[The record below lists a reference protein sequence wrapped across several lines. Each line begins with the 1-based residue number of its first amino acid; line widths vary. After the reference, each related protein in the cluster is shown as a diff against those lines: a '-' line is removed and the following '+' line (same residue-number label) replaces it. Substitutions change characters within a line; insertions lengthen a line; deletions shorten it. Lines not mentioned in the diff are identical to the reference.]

1 MNCGLLGRHLTHSY
15 SPQIHNLLCDY
26 NYGLF
31 EIEPEDLAEFLTERN
46 FDGINVTIP
55 YKKAVIPY
63 CDALSPQAKMLGSV
77 NTIMKTADGRLIG
90 HNTDYFGFSYLLA
103 QSNLSVAGKKV
114 LILGN
119 GGAAATVNAVLQEK
133 RAEVVIIS
141 RSGENH
147 YNNLHLHKDAA
158 LIVNATPVGM
168 YPNNGYSPL
177 DISLFSNLECVL
189 DLIYNPARTK
199 LLLDAEKR
207 DLITANG
214 LTMLVAQAKESAE
227 WFSGNKIAD
236 SRIEEIYSV
245 LQKQMENI
253 ILIGM
258 PGCGKSTVGALLAK
272 KAGRTFVDADAV
284 IAEKAG
290 RSISQIFADGGEAA
304 FRKIETEVLG
314 DICKGSGLVIATGG
328 GCVTRT
334 ENYPLLHQNG
344 RIIWLKRDISALATD
359 GRPLS
364 QASKLEEMYQK
375 REPLY
380 SAFADCVINN
390 NLTPEDA
397 ADKILGGF

>member
-26 NYGLF
+26 TYSLF

-77 NTIMKTADGRLIG
+77 NTIVKTADGRLIG

-119 GGAAATVNAVLQEK
+119 GGAAATVKAVLQEK

-177 DISLFSNLECVL
+177 DISLFSNLEGVL

-290 RSISQIFADGGEAA
+290 RSIPQIFADGGEAA

-314 DICKGSGLVIATGG
+314 DIGKGSGLVIATGG
-328 GCVTRT
+328 GCVTRA

-380 SAFADCVINN
+380 SAFADCIINN
-390 NLTPEDA
+390 NHTPEDA

>member
-26 NYGLF
+26 TYSLF

-77 NTIMKTADGRLIG
+77 NTIVKTADGRLIG
-90 HNTDYFGFSYLLA
+90 HNTDYFGFSYLIA

-119 GGAAATVNAVLQEK
+119 GGAAATVKAVLQEK

-177 DISLFSNLECVL
+177 DISF
-189 DLIYNPARTK
+189 I
-199 LLLDAEKR
+199 
-207 DLITANG
+207 
-214 LTMLVAQAKESAE
+214 
-227 WFSGNKIAD
+227 
-236 SRIEEIYSV
+236 
-245 LQKQMENI
+245 
-253 ILIGM
+253 
-258 PGCGKSTVGALLAK
+258 
-272 KAGRTFVDADAV
+272 
-284 IAEKAG
+284 
-290 RSISQIFADGGEAA
+290 
-304 FRKIETEVLG
+304 
-314 DICKGSGLVIATGG
+314 
-328 GCVTRT
+328 
-334 ENYPLLHQNG
+334 
-344 RIIWLKRDISALATD
+344 
-359 GRPLS
+359 
-364 QASKLEEMYQK
+364 
-375 REPLY
+375 
-380 SAFADCVINN
+380 
-390 NLTPEDA
+390 
-397 ADKILGGF
+397 

>member
-1 MNCGLLGRHLTHSY
+1 
-15 SPQIHNLLCDY
+15 
-26 NYGLF
+26 
-31 EIEPEDLAEFLTERN
+31 
-46 FDGINVTIP
+46 
-55 YKKAVIPY
+55 
-63 CDALSPQAKMLGSV
+63 
-77 NTIMKTADGRLIG
+77 
-90 HNTDYFGFSYLLA
+90 
-103 QSNLSVAGKKV
+103 
-114 LILGN
+114 
-119 GGAAATVNAVLQEK
+119 
-133 RAEVVIIS
+133 
-141 RSGENH
+141 
-147 YNNLHLHKDAA
+147 
-158 LIVNATPVGM
+158 
-168 YPNNGYSPL
+168 
-177 DISLFSNLECVL
+177 
-189 DLIYNPARTK
+189 
-199 LLLDAEKR
+199 
-207 DLITANG
+207 
-214 LTMLVAQAKESAE
+214 
-227 WFSGNKIAD
+227 
-236 SRIEEIYSV
+236 
-245 LQKQMENI
+245 MENI

-290 RSISQIFADGGEAA
+290 RSIPQIFADGGEAA

-328 GCVTRT
+328 GCVTHA

-390 NLTPEDA
+390 NHTPEDA

>member
-1 MNCGLLGRHLTHSY
+1 MSCGLLGRHLTHSY
-15 SPQIHNLLCDY
+15 SPQIHSLLCDY
-26 NYGLF
+26 TYDLF
-31 EIEPEDLAEFLTERN
+31 EIEPEDLAGFLAERN

-77 NTIMKTADGRLIG
+77 NTIVKTADGRLIG
-90 HNTDYFGFSYLLA
+90 HNTDYFGFSYLLS
-103 QSNLSVAGKKV
+103 QSNFSVAGKKV

-119 GGAAATVNAVLQEK
+119 GGAAATVKAALQEQNAK
-133 RAEVVIIS
+133 VVIIS
-141 RSGENH
+141 RTGENH
-147 YNNLHLHKDAA
+147 YNNLHLHEDAA

-168 YPNNGYSPL
+168 YPNNGNSPL
-177 DISLFSNLECVL
+177 DISQFYNLEGVL

-207 DLITANG
+207 NLITANG

-227 WFSGNKIAD
+227 WFSGNKISD
-236 SRIEEIYSV
+236 SRIEEIYSK

-272 KAGRTFVDADAV
+272 NTGRTFVDADAV

-290 RSISQIFADGGEAA
+290 RSIPQIFADGGEAA
-304 FRKIETEVLG
+304 FRKIETEVLS

-328 GCVTRT
+328 GCVTRA

-344 RIIWLKRDISALATD
+344 RIIWLKRDISFLPTD

-364 QASKLEEMYQK
+364 QANKLEEMYQK

-380 SAFADCVINN
+380 SAFADHVVDNN
-390 NLTPEDA
+390 CAAEDA
-397 ADKILGGF
+397 VDKILGGF